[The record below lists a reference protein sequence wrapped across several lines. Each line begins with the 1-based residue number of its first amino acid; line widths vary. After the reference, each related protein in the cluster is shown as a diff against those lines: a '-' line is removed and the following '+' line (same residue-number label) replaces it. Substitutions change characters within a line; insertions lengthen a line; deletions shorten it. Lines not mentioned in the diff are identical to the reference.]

1 MCQFIETMCVE
12 QGKIINLDYHLER
25 IKNTRKHFWD
35 TEKTVPTDQLSAL
48 AATQNCRAKLRFT
61 YDKENIYDL
70 SCTPYNTRKI
80 ERLKLLE
87 SNDIEYL
94 YKSVDRSKI
103 NLLKAETEPTDEI
116 IIVKQ
121 NRLTDTSYTNIALF
135 DGSQWI
141 TPSTPL
147 LKGTRRAQ
155 LLDAG
160 RLIECGVL
168 ATDLKSFQSI
178 SLINA
183 MMDLEELVLPISSI
197 ENLL

>member
-25 IKNTRKHFWD
+25 IKNTRKHFCN

-48 AATQNCRAKLRFT
+48 AATQDSKAKLRFV

-87 SNDIEYL
+87 SNDIDYR
-94 YKSVDRSKI
+94 YKSVDRSEI
-103 NLLKAETEPTDEI
+103 NLLKAQTEPTDEI

-160 RLIECGVL
+160 RLIEREVL

>member
-12 QGKIINLDYHLER
+12 QGRIINLDYHLER
-25 IKNTRKHFWD
+25 IKNTRKHFWN

-48 AATQNCRAKLRFT
+48 AATQDSRAKLRFT
-61 YDKENIYDL
+61 YDKENIYNL

-80 ERLKLLE
+80 EILKLLE
-87 SNDIEYL
+87 NNDIEYS
-94 YKSVDRSKI
+94 YKSIDRSAI
-103 NLLKAETEPTDEI
+103 NLLKVQTEPTDEI
-116 IIVKQ
+116 IIIKQ

-160 RLIECGVL
+160 RLIEREVL

>member
-25 IKNTRKHFWD
+25 IKNTRKHFWN
-35 TEKTVPTDQLSAL
+35 TEKTVPTNQLSVL
-48 AATQNCRAKLRFT
+48 AATQDSKAKLRFT

-87 SNDIEYL
+87 SNDIEYF
-94 YKSVDRSKI
+94 YKSVDRSEI
-103 NLLKAETEPTDEI
+103 NLLKAQTEPTDEI

-121 NRLTDTSYTNIALF
+121 NHLTDTSYTNIALF

-160 RLIECGVL
+160 RLIEREVL
-168 ATDLKSFQSI
+168 AADLKSFQSI

-183 MMDLEELVLPISSI
+183 MMDLEELVLSISSI

>member
-70 SCTPYNTRKI
+70 SCTPYKTRKI

-87 SNDIEYL
+87 SNDIEYR
-94 YKSVDRSKI
+94 YKSVDRSVI
-103 NLLKAETEPTDEI
+103 NLLKAQTELTDEI

-141 TPSTPL
+141 TSSTPL

-160 RLIECGVL
+160 RLIEREVL

-183 MMDLEELVLPISSI
+183 MMDLEELVLSISSI

>member
-12 QGKIINLDYHLER
+12 QGRIINLNYHLER
-25 IKNTRKHFWD
+25 IKNTRKHFWN

-48 AATQNCRAKLRFT
+48 AATQDSRAKLRFT

-80 ERLKLLE
+80 ERLKLLG
-87 SNDIEYL
+87 SNDIEYR
-94 YKSVDRSKI
+94 YKSVDRSEI
-103 NLLKAETEPTDEI
+103 NLLKAQTEPTDEI

-121 NRLTDTSYTNIALF
+121 NNLTDTSYTNIALF

-160 RLIECGVL
+160 RLIEREVL

>member
-25 IKNTRKHFWD
+25 IKNTRKHFWN

-48 AATQNCRAKLRFT
+48 AATQDSRAKLRFT

-87 SNDIEYL
+87 SNDIEYR
-94 YKSVDRSKI
+94 YKSVDRSEI
-103 NLLKAETEPTDEI
+103 NLLKAQTEPTDEI

-160 RLIECGVL
+160 RLIEREVL

-183 MMDLEELVLPISSI
+183 MMDLEELVLSISSI

>member
-12 QGKIINLDYHLER
+12 QSKIINLDYHLER
-25 IKNTRKHFWD
+25 IKNTRKHFWN
-35 TEKTVPTDQLSAL
+35 TEKTVPTDQLLAL
-48 AATQNCRAKLRFT
+48 AAIQDSKAKLRFT

-87 SNDIEYL
+87 SNDIEYR

-116 IIVKQ
+116 IIIKQ

-141 TPSTPL
+141 TSSTPL

-160 RLIECGVL
+160 RLIEREVL
-168 ATDLKSFQSI
+168 TTDLKSFQSI

>member
-12 QGKIINLDYHLER
+12 QGRIINLDYHLER
-25 IKNTRKHFWD
+25 IKNTRKHFWN

-48 AATQNCRAKLRFT
+48 AATQDSRAKLRFT

-87 SNDIEYL
+87 NNDIEYR
-94 YKSVDRSKI
+94 YKSVNRSVI
-103 NLLKAETEPTDEI
+103 NLLKAETEPTEEI
-116 IIVKQ
+116 VIVKQ

-155 LLDAG
+155 LLDTG
-160 RLIECGVL
+160 RLIECEVL

-183 MMDLEELVLPISSI
+183 MMDLNELVLPISSI
-197 ENLL
+197 VG

>member
-12 QGKIINLDYHLER
+12 QGRIINLDYHLER
-25 IKNTRKHFWD
+25 IKNTRKHFWN
-35 TEKTVPTDQLSAL
+35 TKKIVPTDQLLAL
-48 AATQNCRAKLRFT
+48 AATQDSRAKLRFT

-87 SNDIEYL
+87 SNDIEYR

-103 NLLKAETEPTDEI
+103 NLLKAETKPTDEI

-121 NRLTDTSYTNIALF
+121 NCLTDTSYTNIALF

-160 RLIECGVL
+160 RLIEREVL

-183 MMDLEELVLPISSI
+183 MMDLEELVLSISSI

>member
-25 IKNTRKHFWD
+25 IKNTRKHFWN

-48 AATQNCRAKLRFT
+48 AATQDSKAKLRFV

-87 SNDIEYL
+87 SNDIEYR
-94 YKSVDRSKI
+94 YKSVDRSEI
-103 NLLKAETEPTDEI
+103 NLLKAQTEPTDEI

-160 RLIECGVL
+160 RLIEREVL

-183 MMDLEELVLPISSI
+183 MMDLEELVLSISSI

>member
-25 IKNTRKHFWD
+25 IKNTRKHFWN

-48 AATQNCRAKLRFT
+48 AATQDSRAKLRFT

-87 SNDIEYL
+87 SNDIEYR
-94 YKSVDRSKI
+94 YKSVDRSEI
-103 NLLKAETEPTDEI
+103 NLLKAQTEPTDEI

-160 RLIECGVL
+160 RLIECEVL

-183 MMDLEELVLPISSI
+183 MMDLEELVLSISSI

>member
-87 SNDIEYL
+87 NNDIEYR
-94 YKSVDRSKI
+94 YKSVNRSVI
-103 NLLKAETEPTDEI
+103 NLLKAETEPTEEI
-116 IIVKQ
+116 VIVKQ

-141 TPSTPL
+141 TSSTPL

-160 RLIECGVL
+160 RLIEREVL

-183 MMDLEELVLPISSI
+183 MMDLKELVLSISSI

>member
-12 QGKIINLDYHLER
+12 QGRIINLDYHLER
-25 IKNTRKHFWD
+25 IKNTPKHFWS

-48 AATQNCRAKLRFT
+48 PATQNWRAKLRFT
-61 YDKENIYDL
+61 YDKENIYNL

-80 ERLKLLE
+80 ERLKLLA
-87 SNDIEYL
+87 SNDIEYN
-94 YKSVDRSKI
+94 YKSVDRSEI
-103 NLLKAETEPTDEI
+103 NLLKAQTEPTDEI
-116 IIVKQ
+116 IIIKQ
-121 NRLTDTSYTNIALF
+121 NLLTDTSYTNIALF

-155 LLDAG
+155 LLDAD
-160 RLIECGVL
+160 RLIEREVL

>member
-12 QGKIINLDYHLER
+12 QGRIVNLDYHLER
-25 IKNTRKHFWD
+25 IKNTRKHFWN

-70 SCTPYNTRKI
+70 SCTPYKTRKI

-87 SNDIEYL
+87 RNDIEYR
-94 YKSVDRSKI
+94 YKSVDRSEI
-103 NLLKAETEPTDEI
+103 NLLKAQTEPTDEI

-160 RLIECGVL
+160 RLIECEVL
-168 ATDLKSFQSI
+168 ATDLKLFQSI

-183 MMDLEELVLPISSI
+183 MMDLEELVLSISSI

>member
-12 QGKIINLDYHLER
+12 QGRIINLDYHLER
-25 IKNTRKHFWD
+25 IKNTRKHFWN

-48 AATQNCRAKLRFT
+48 AATQDSRAKLRFT
-61 YDKENIYDL
+61 YDKENIYNL

-80 ERLKLLE
+80 ERLKLLAN
-87 SNDIEYL
+87 NDIEYR
-94 YKSVDRSKI
+94 YKSVDRSEI
-103 NLLKAETEPTDEI
+103 NLLKAQTEPTDEI

-160 RLIECGVL
+160 RLIECEVL

-183 MMDLEELVLPISSI
+183 MMDLEELVLSISSI

>member
-12 QGKIINLDYHLER
+12 QGRIINLDYHLER
-25 IKNTRKHFWD
+25 IKNTRKHFWN

-48 AATQNCRAKLRFT
+48 AATQDSRAKLRFT

-87 SNDIEYL
+87 NNDIEYR
-94 YKSVDRSKI
+94 YKSVNRSVI
-103 NLLKAETEPTDEI
+103 NLLKAETEPTEEI
-116 IIVKQ
+116 VIVKQ

-155 LLDAG
+155 LLDTG
-160 RLIECGVL
+160 RLIECEVL

-183 MMDLEELVLPISSI
+183 MMDLKELVLSISSI

>member
-25 IKNTRKHFWD
+25 IKNTRKHFWN

-48 AATQNCRAKLRFT
+48 AATQDSRAKLRFT

-87 SNDIEYL
+87 SNDIEYR
-94 YKSVDRSKI
+94 YKSVDRSEI
-103 NLLKAETEPTDEI
+103 NLLKAQTEPTDEI

-121 NRLTDTSYTNIALF
+121 NNLTDTSYTNIALF

-160 RLIECGVL
+160 RLIEREVL

-183 MMDLEELVLPISSI
+183 MMDLEELVLSISSI

>member
-12 QGKIINLDYHLER
+12 QGRIINLDYHLER
-25 IKNTRKHFWD
+25 IKNTRKHFWN
-35 TEKTVPTDQLSAL
+35 TEKTVPTNQLSAL
-48 AATQNCRAKLRFT
+48 AASQDSKAKLRFT
-61 YDKENIYDL
+61 YDKENIYNL

-80 ERLKLLE
+80 ERLKLLAN
-87 SNDIEYL
+87 NDIEYR
-94 YKSVDRSKI
+94 YKSVDRSEI
-103 NLLKAETEPTDEI
+103 NLLKAQTEPTEEI
-116 IIVKQ
+116 IIVKL

-160 RLIECGVL
+160 RLIECEVL

-197 ENLL
+197 KNLL

>member
-12 QGKIINLDYHLER
+12 QGRIINLDYHLER
-25 IKNTRKHFWD
+25 IKNTRKDFWN

-70 SCTPYNTRKI
+70 SYTPYSTRKI

-87 SNDIEYL
+87 NNDIEYS
-94 YKSVDRSKI
+94 YKSVDRTAL
-103 NLLKAETEPTDEI
+103 NLLKVQTEPTDEI

-121 NRLTDTSYTNIALF
+121 NCLTDTSYTNIALF

-160 RLIECGVL
+160 RLIEREVL
-168 ATDLKSFQSI
+168 AADLKSFQSI

>member
-25 IKNTRKHFWD
+25 IKNTRKHFWN

-48 AATQNCRAKLRFT
+48 AATQDSRAKLRFT

-80 ERLKLLE
+80 ERLKLLA
-87 SNDIEYL
+87 SNDIEYN
-94 YKSVDRSKI
+94 YKSVDRSEI
-103 NLLKAETEPTDEI
+103 NLLKAQTEPTDEI
-116 IIVKQ
+116 IIIKQ
-121 NRLTDTSYTNIALF
+121 NLLTDTSYTNIALF

-160 RLIECGVL
+160 RLIEREVL

-183 MMDLEELVLPISSI
+183 MMDLEELVLSISSI

>member
-12 QGKIINLDYHLER
+12 QGRIINLDYHLER
-25 IKNTRKHFWD
+25 IKNTRKDFWN
-35 TEKTVPTDQLSAL
+35 TEKTVPIDQLSAL
-48 AATQNCRAKLRFT
+48 AATQDSRAKLRFT

-70 SCTPYNTRKI
+70 SCTPYSTRKI
-80 ERLKLLE
+80 ERLKLLA
-87 SNDIEYL
+87 SNDIEYN
-94 YKSVDRSKI
+94 YKSVDRSAL
-103 NLLKAETEPTDEI
+103 NLLKAQTEPTNEI

-135 DGSQWI
+135 DGSQWV

-155 LLDAG
+155 LLDTG
-160 RLIECGVL
+160 RLIECEVL

-183 MMDLEELVLPISSI
+183 IMDLEELVLPISSI

>member
-12 QGKIINLDYHLER
+12 QGRIINLDYHLER
-25 IKNTRKHFWD
+25 IKNTRKHFWN

-70 SCTPYNTRKI
+70 SCTPYKTRKI

-87 SNDIEYL
+87 RNDIEYR
-94 YKSVDRSKI
+94 YKSVDRSEI
-103 NLLKAETEPTDEI
+103 NLLKAQTEPTDEI
-116 IIVKQ
+116 IIIKQ
-121 NRLTDTSYTNIALF
+121 NCLTDTSYTNIALF
-135 DGSQWI
+135 DGSQWV

-160 RLIECGVL
+160 RLIEREVL
-168 ATDLKSFQSI
+168 ATDLKLFQSI

>member
-12 QGKIINLDYHLER
+12 QGRIINLDYHLER
-25 IKNTRKHFWD
+25 IKNTRKHFWN

-48 AATQNCRAKLRFT
+48 AATQDSRAKLRFT

-70 SCTPYNTRKI
+70 SCTPYKTRKI

-87 SNDIEYL
+87 SNDIEYR
-94 YKSVDRSKI
+94 YKSVNRSVI

-160 RLIECGVL
+160 RLIEREVL
-168 ATDLKSFQSI
+168 ATDLKSLQSI

>member
-25 IKNTRKHFWD
+25 IKNTRKHFWN

-48 AATQNCRAKLRFT
+48 AATQDSKAKLRFT

-70 SCTPYNTRKI
+70 SGTPYNTRKI
-80 ERLKLLE
+80 ERIKLLE
-87 SNDIEYL
+87 SNDIEYN
-94 YKSVDRSKI
+94 YKSVDRTAL
-103 NLLKAETEPTDEI
+103 NLLKAQTEPTDEI

-160 RLIECGVL
+160 RLIEREVL

>member
-12 QGKIINLDYHLER
+12 QGRIINLDYHLER
-25 IKNTRKHFWD
+25 IKNTRKHFWN
-35 TEKTVPTDQLSAL
+35 TEKTVSTDQLLAL

-87 SNDIEYL
+87 SNDIEYR
-94 YKSVDRSKI
+94 YKSVDRSEI
-103 NLLKAETEPTDEI
+103 NLLKAQTEPTDEI

-160 RLIECGVL
+160 RLIEREVL

-183 MMDLEELVLPISSI
+183 MMDLEELVLSISSI

>member
-25 IKNTRKHFWD
+25 IRNTRKHFWN
-35 TEKTVPTDQLSAL
+35 TEKTVPTDRLSAL
-48 AATQNCRAKLRFT
+48 AATQDSKAKLRFV
-61 YDKENIYDL
+61 YDKESIYDL

-80 ERLKLLE
+80 ERLKLLL
-87 SNDIEYL
+87 SNDIEYI
-94 YKSVDRSKI
+94 YKSIDRSAL
-103 NLLKAETEPTDEI
+103 NLLKAQAEPTDEI

-160 RLIECGVL
+160 KLIAREVL
-168 ATDLKSFQSI
+168 ATDLKSFHSI

-183 MMDLEELVLPISSI
+183 MMDLGELVLPVSSI

>member
-70 SCTPYNTRKI
+70 SCTPYKTRKI

-87 SNDIEYL
+87 NNDIEYR
-94 YKSVDRSKI
+94 YKSVDRSVI
-103 NLLKAETEPTDEI
+103 NLLKAETEPTEEI
-116 IIVKQ
+116 VIVKQ

-135 DGSQWI
+135 DGTQWV

-160 RLIECGVL
+160 KLREREVL

>member
-70 SCTPYNTRKI
+70 SCTPYKTRKI
-80 ERLKLLE
+80 ERLKLLA
-87 SNDIEYL
+87 SNDIEYN
-94 YKSVDRSKI
+94 YKSVNRSEI
-103 NLLKAETEPTDEI
+103 NLLKAQTDPTDEI

-160 RLIECGVL
+160 RLIECEVL
-168 ATDLKSFQSI
+168 ATDLKSFQFI

-183 MMDLEELVLPISSI
+183 MMDLEELVLSISSI

>member
-70 SCTPYNTRKI
+70 SCTPYKTRKI

-87 SNDIEYL
+87 SNDIEYR
-94 YKSVDRSKI
+94 YKSVDRSAI
-103 NLLKAETEPTDEI
+103 NLLKAQTEPTDEI
-116 IIVKQ
+116 IIIKQ

-160 RLIECGVL
+160 RLIEREVL

-183 MMDLEELVLPISSI
+183 MMDLEELVLSISSI

>member
-12 QGKIINLDYHLER
+12 QGRIINLDYHLER
-25 IKNTRKHFWD
+25 IKNTRKHFWN
-35 TEKTVPTDQLSAL
+35 TEKTVSTDQLLAL

-87 SNDIEYL
+87 SNDIEYR
-94 YKSVDRSKI
+94 YKSVDRSAI
-103 NLLKAETEPTDEI
+103 NLLKAQTEPTDEI
-116 IIVKQ
+116 IIIKQ

-160 RLIECGVL
+160 RLIEREVL

-183 MMDLEELVLPISSI
+183 MMDLEELVLSISSI

>member
-12 QGKIINLDYHLER
+12 QGRIINLDYHLER
-25 IKNTRKHFWD
+25 IKNTRKHFWS

-48 AATQNCRAKLRFT
+48 AATQDSRAKLRFT

-87 SNDIEYL
+87 SNDIEYC

-103 NLLKAETEPTDEI
+103 NLLKAETKPTDEI

-160 RLIECGVL
+160 RLIEREVL
-168 ATDLKSFQSI
+168 AADLKSFQSI

-183 MMDLEELVLPISSI
+183 MMDLEELVLSISSI

>member
-25 IKNTRKHFWD
+25 IKNTRKHFWN

-48 AATQNCRAKLRFT
+48 ASTQNSRAKLRFT

-87 SNDIEYL
+87 SNDIEYC
-94 YKSVDRSKI
+94 YKSVDRSEI
-103 NLLKAETEPTDEI
+103 NLLKAQTEPTDEI

-160 RLIECGVL
+160 RLIEREVL